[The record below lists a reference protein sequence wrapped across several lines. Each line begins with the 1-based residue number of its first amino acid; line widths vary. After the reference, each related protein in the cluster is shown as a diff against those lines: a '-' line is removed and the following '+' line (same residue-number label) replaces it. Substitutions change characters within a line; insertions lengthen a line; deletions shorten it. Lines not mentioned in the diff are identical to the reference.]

1 MKSTVETS
9 EYTLPPSMPYLA
21 EQKGHE
27 RGRVVMLFPDN
38 TAIVVG
44 NGEHKA
50 WGHYIGEKIKIGGD
64 GNLYQHEYFEV
75 FHGKI
80 TLSN

>member
-1 MKSTVETS
+1 MKSTIEMS
-9 EYTLPPSMPYLA
+9 EDIPPHMPYLA

-38 TAIVVG
+38 TAIVVAD
-44 NGEHKA
+44 GEHHA
-50 WGHYIGEKIKIGGD
+50 WGHHIGEKIKIGG
-64 GNLYQHEYFEV
+64 GNLYRHEHFEV